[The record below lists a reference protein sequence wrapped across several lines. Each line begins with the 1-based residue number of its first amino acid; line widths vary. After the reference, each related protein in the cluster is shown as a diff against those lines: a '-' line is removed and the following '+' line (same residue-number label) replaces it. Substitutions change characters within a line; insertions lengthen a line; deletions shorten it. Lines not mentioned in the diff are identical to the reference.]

1 LTKNTSQPS
10 NTLLWIICAVLALAG
25 IGVSIHATLNFNQA
39 NVIVEWTTASELN
52 TVGFNL
58 LRGKTPDGPF
68 EQVNEALIPS
78 ASDTLTGSSYSYE
91 DRGVVAGRT
100 YFYMLEEIE
109 SSGGTNQHGPITVKA
124 SSPAKIE
131 LMIGGLLI
139 VGAVVYGILLLR
151 DQKPKKLE
159 DA

>member
-1 LTKNTSQPS
+1 LTKKASQPS

-25 IGVSIHATLNFNQA
+25 VGVSIHAALNFSQA
-39 NVIVEWTTASELN
+39 NVIVEWTTATELN

-58 LRGKTPDGPF
+58 LRGETPDGPF
-68 EQVNEALIPS
+68 EQVNQTLIPS
-78 ASDTLTGSSYSYE
+78 ASDTLTGNSYSYE
-91 DRGVVAGRT
+91 DLGVVAGKT
-100 YFYMLEEIE
+100 YFYLLEEIE

-131 LMIGGLLI
+131 LVIGGLLI
-139 VGAVVYGILLLR
+139 AGAVVYGILLLR
-151 DQKPKKLE
+151 DQKPKEPK